1 MDGVIA
7 NDSGGELVF
16 FYICPFPCEVSYIFF
31 CKFIYPGVNISQMTI
46 KLIVNCTELISI
58 RQYFYSF

>member
-7 NDSGGELVF
+7 SDSGGELIF
-16 FYICPFPCEVSYIFF
+16 LYLPFPCEVSYILI
-31 CKFIYPGVNISQMTI
+31 CKFIYPGVNISQMTF
-46 KLIVNCTELISI
+46 KLIVYWTELTSI